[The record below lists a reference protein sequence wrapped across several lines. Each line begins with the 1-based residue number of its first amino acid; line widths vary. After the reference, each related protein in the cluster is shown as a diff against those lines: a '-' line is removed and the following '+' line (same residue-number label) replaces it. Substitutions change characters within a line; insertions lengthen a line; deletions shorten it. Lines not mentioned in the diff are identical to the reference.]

1 VEGASVTLLLRV
13 LLPTGLDEAGAALVA
28 AARAIA
34 EPVQASVDVATP
46 GDGMDGRTDV
56 DALVAAFDAAL
67 DVDAELT
74 LLPDG
79 DDAREI
85 AARLAM
91 RRGAAAL
98 GRCASIELREDGLHA
113 TRECFG
119 GRALATLAVHGP
131 AFATLRAP
139 KTTAAMAHAIDVR
152 RFAVDVALPPAPA
165 IQRREIAA
173 ARPRLE
179 GARIVVSGGRGMAGP
194 EGFAQLDA
202 LAGALGAALGGS
214 LPTVDAGWVPV
225 AHQVGQSGRFVTP
238 EVYVAV
244 GISGTPQHL
253 AGIGPDTR
261 IVAINKDP
269 EADIFRVAE
278 LGIVGEWQAVVP
290 ALVDRLR
297 AA

>member
-1 VEGASVTLLLRV
+1 VEGAGVTLLLRV
-13 LLPTGLDEAGAALVA
+13 LLPAGLDEGGAALVA

-34 EPVQASVDVATP
+34 EPMRASLDVAAP

-85 AARLAM
+85 AARLAV

-98 GRCASIELREDGLHA
+98 GRCASVELREDGLHA

-119 GRALATLAVHGP
+119 GRALATLVVQGP

-139 KTTAAMAHAIDVR
+139 KATPATAPAIDVR
-152 RFAVDVALPPAPA
+152 RLAVDGALPPAPA
-165 IQRREIAA
+165 IERREIAA
-173 ARPRLE
+173 ARRRLE

-202 LAGALGAALGGS
+202 LAGTLGAALGGS

-253 AGIGPDTR
+253 AGIGPETR
-261 IVAINKDP
+261 IVAINRDP

-278 LGIVGEWQAVVP
+278 LGIVGEWQAIVP